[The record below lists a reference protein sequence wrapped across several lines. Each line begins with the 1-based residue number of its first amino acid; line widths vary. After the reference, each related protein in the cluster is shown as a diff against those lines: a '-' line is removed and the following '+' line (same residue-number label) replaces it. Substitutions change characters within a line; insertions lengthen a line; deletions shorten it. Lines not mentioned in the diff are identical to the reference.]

1 MRTAEG
7 KVILSINDVPEIRAV
22 FDGFAMKRMR
32 VTYTI
37 SEAPPTEVGELIVA
51 NFNHPLLN
59 ENAVL

>member
-1 MRTAEG
+1 M
-7 KVILSINDVPEIRAV
+7 ILSINDVPEIRAV